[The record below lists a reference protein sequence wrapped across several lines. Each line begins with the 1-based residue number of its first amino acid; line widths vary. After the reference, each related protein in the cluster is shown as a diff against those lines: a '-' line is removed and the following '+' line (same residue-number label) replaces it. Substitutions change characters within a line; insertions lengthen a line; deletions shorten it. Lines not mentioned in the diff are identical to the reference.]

1 MKELLEK
8 TFFRF
13 SSFASLRL
21 CVFALIVL
29 SAFFSIQAQSTNQ
42 SFPTPVTT
50 NEING
55 KIPAR
60 DIGDARLTNYF
71 YVFNGNQ
78 GDVFINVVTKNFDG
92 DIDVFTLNGLRPLT
106 KITVYSDSSDN
117 ETGRIVYLRQPE
129 KLLLRIEGR
138 SPNDDPATFRIKF
151 AGSFEPLKNIAE
163 NEEQEMPEIK
173 TDEGE
178 VRVNSV
184 GTIIEKK
191 PVPTPQV
198 KEKAVEKE
206 DKKSETVAEK
216 KEETKDEKPDK
227 TEPVAE
233 KKDEEKQV
241 AEQKKEEKEEKKE
254 ESKKEKETA
263 KKSKTPKPVVVITDT
278 LPKAEEKKA
287 EKKEDETAA
296 KTEAEKKKTEKK
308 PKKPDPLENIKLIV
322 LFKDG
327 TKIER
332 PISEVV
338 RVSVDKGILTVI
350 TKDGLISRY
359 SLLDVEEM
367 TIK

>member
-1 MKELLEK
+1 MNELLEK
-8 TFFRF
+8 TFLRF

-21 CVFALIVL
+21 CAFALIL
-29 SAFFSIQAQSTNQ
+29 FFVGFVQAQSTNQ
-42 SFPTPVTT
+42 NFPTPVTT

-92 DIDVFTLNGLRPLT
+92 DIDIFTLNGLRPLT
-106 KITVYSDSSDN
+106 KITAYSDNSDN

-151 AGSFEPLKNIAE
+151 AGSFEPIRNVAE
-163 NEEQEMPEIK
+163 NEEQELPEIK

-191 PVPTPQV
+191 PKPTPQV
-198 KEKAVEKE
+198 KEKEE
-206 DKKSETVAEK
+206 EKSETVAEK
-216 KEETKDEKPDK
+216 KEEKKDDK
-227 TEPVAE
+227 SD
-233 KKDEEKQV
+233 KKEVVTDEEKQV
-241 AEQKKEEKEEKKE
+241 AEQKEEEKEEKKE
-254 ESKKEKETA
+254 EPKKEKETA
-263 KKSKTPKPVVVITDT
+263 KKPKTSKPVVVITDT

-287 EKKEDETAA
+287 EKKEDETEA
-296 KTEAEKKKTEKK
+296 KTEAETKKEKK